1 MHDILQSQREA
12 FRAAPNPSLAV
23 RLGNLDKLSRMI
35 TDNEALI
42 CKTISGDFGHRSAI
56 ETRLADVAALLGE
69 IKHTRAHLKKWMAVE
84 RRPVALQFKPARNEV
99 RYQPKGVAGII
110 SPWNY
115 PFQLAISPLIAALAA
130 GNRAMIKPSELTPQT
145 SELTKTLLGQFFDE
159 DEVAVITGDAHVAQ
173 EFSTLD
179 FDHLLFTGSTH
190 VGRLVMQAAAKNLTP
205 VTLELGGKSPTI
217 IDYDYKLKTA
227 AERILS
233 GKMLNAGQTC
243 IAPDY
248 ILAPRGAV
256 DETVE
261 TLTQVCRRFYPAIHD
276 NDDYT
281 AIISERHYERLS
293 ALIDDARDKGAD
305 IVEIYPEEAEKNV
318 NTRKMPPKLVTNVTP
333 DMRIMQ
339 EEIFGPLLPLV
350 PYDTLDNALDFVAR
364 RPHPLALYLFSDNT
378 MVVERVSNELL
389 AGGMAVNDTL
399 LHIAQNDLP
408 FGGIGESGIGAY
420 HGRAGFLAFSHAKSI
435 FRQSKI
441 NGRAALF
448 PPYGKT
454 MERILGFLS

>member
-1 MHDILQSQREA
+1 MHDILQSQRQA
-12 FRAAPNPSLAV
+12 FRANPNPPLAV
-23 RLGNLDKLSRMI
+23 RLNTLDRLSRMI
-35 TDNEALI
+35 ADNVDLI
-42 CKTISGDFGHRSAI
+42 CKTISEDFGHRSGV
-56 ETRLADVAALLGE
+56 ETRLADVAALISE

-84 RRPVALQFKPARNEV
+84 RRPVALQFKPAHNEV
-99 RYQPKGVAGII
+99 RYQPKGVVGII

-130 GNRAMIKPSELTPQT
+130 GNRAMIKPSELTPRT
-145 SELTKTLLGQFFDE
+145 SELTKTLLGRIFDE
-159 DEVAVITGDAHVAQ
+159 DEVAVITGGPEVAQ
-173 EFSTLD
+173 EFSMLD
-179 FDHLLFTGSTH
+179 FDHLLFTGSTS

-205 VTLELGGKSPTI
+205 VTLELGGKSPVI
-217 IDYDYKLKTA
+217 IDYDYPLKTA

-233 GKMLNAGQTC
+233 GKLLNAGQTC

-248 ILAPRGAV
+248 ILAPRAAL
-256 DETVE
+256 DDTVRE
-261 TLTQVCRRFYPAIHD
+261 LTRVCRRFYPEIHD

-281 AIISERHYERLS
+281 AIISERHFERLS
-293 ALIDDARDKGAD
+293 ALVDDAREKGAEV
-305 IVEIYPEEAEKNV
+305 IEIYPEEAEKNV
-318 NTRKMPPKLVTNVTP
+318 NTRKMPPKLVTNVKP

-350 PYDTLDNALDFVAR
+350 PYDTLDNAMDFVAD
-364 RPHPLALYLFSDNT
+364 RPHPLALYVFSDNK

-389 AGGMAVNDTL
+389 AGGMSVNDTL
-399 LHIAQNDLP
+399 MHITQNDLP

-441 NGRAALF
+441 NGRAMLF
-448 PPYGKT
+448 PPYGKSI
-454 MERILGFLS
+454 ERILGFLS